1 MGPRC
6 SSAETQV
13 CHRSYIIAARYNGF
27 LVSFFLKI
35 FHKNDFQVTSDI
47 YVCTCFFLIDY
58 VEGFLYLCQRMSFIF
73 FSSPDPKGHVSYCHH
88 LAVVVRRK
96 LFQKSSPL
104 KVLDQWKPSLVWI
117 ITRVFSFKIVSGD
130 AVHQPTWPLLLKI
143 EHMVKLQVLGN
154 NSKIVNNIKNL
165 TWGENVQ
172 HIKIYLPCNFEVNL
186 ITHLGVIALFS
197 SNL

>member
-1 MGPRC
+1 VSR
-6 SSAETQV
+6 Q
-13 CHRSYIIAARYNGF
+13 SYNVVPFVTMEQKKSWSWNIKTHYLRFKHFIITINGF

-104 KVLDQWKPSLVWI
+104 KVLDQWKPSLWHIRRKVLKFYKFDEKRA
-117 ITRVFSFKIVSGD
+117 ITPRWVIRFTS
-130 AVHQPTWPLLLKI
+130 
-143 EHMVKLQVLGN
+143 KLQGR
-154 NSKIVNNIKNL
+154 
-165 TWGENVQ
+165 
-172 HIKIYLPCNFEVNL
+172 
-186 ITHLGVIALFS
+186 
-197 SNL
+197 

>member
-1 MGPRC
+1 MDKRKGYVLLLINAGVRNSRC

-73 FSSPDPKGHVSYCHH
+73 FSVLFLVTAAMLVGARHH
-88 LAVVVRRK
+88 RTQ
-96 LFQKSSPL
+96 F
-104 KVLDQWKPSLVWI
+104 
-117 ITRVFSFKIVSGD
+117 
-130 AVHQPTWPLLLKI
+130 
-143 EHMVKLQVLGN
+143 
-154 NSKIVNNIKNL
+154 
-165 TWGENVQ
+165 
-172 HIKIYLPCNFEVNL
+172 
-186 ITHLGVIALFS
+186 
-197 SNL
+197 